1 MNREKKIVLA
11 AHCLLN
17 VNAKVYGIA
26 NAKGGSNLIGE
37 VIAKGYGIIQLPCV
51 EMAMY
56 GSQRWGIVYEQNDF
70 PAFREKCAELLKPIV
85 HQVVDYAKH
94 GYKISAV
101 IGADYSPTC
110 AVNITPKGDWGGE
123 FIELNPYQK
132 KIENLRVEKGMGV
145 MMEEL
150 NKLISANNI
159 ETNFYAINE
168 MDLQSYQEILNVL

>member
-37 VIAKGYGIIQLPCV
+37 LIAKGYGIIQLPCV

-70 PAFREKCAELLKPIV
+70 PA
-85 HQVVDYAKH
+85 
-94 GYKISAV
+94 
-101 IGADYSPTC
+101 
-110 AVNITPKGDWGGE
+110 
-123 FIELNPYQK
+123 
-132 KIENLRVEKGMGV
+132 
-145 MMEEL
+145 
-150 NKLISANNI
+150 
-159 ETNFYAINE
+159 
-168 MDLQSYQEILNVL
+168 